1 MIKELLSS
9 RRFAPLFWSQF
20 CSALND
26 NVLKNALVIMLLYGV
41 AAEEGAPLVTLA
53 GAVFIFPFFVLSALG
68 GELADKFVKMTV
80 ARRLKFA
87 EIFAACFA
95 AAGFYMHSIPL
106 LFVALAL
113 FGMIAA
119 LFGPVKYAI
128 LPDQLQVSELA
139 TGNALVEGATF
150 MAILIGTIAGGLF
163 IAGASHMGW
172 ICLAVVGLSILSWAF
187 AARIPVSQP
196 SAPDLPITANPWT
209 STVHLLKTLYA
220 EPRLWDGMLIV
231 SWFWMVGAIV
241 LSLLPALVKGG
252 VGGTEGVVTVCLA
265 VFAIGIAAG
274 SLVAAQLSH
283 VRPNLA
289 LVPIGA
295 IVMGIVGL
303 DLAWAIGSTVHGVDV
318 TAAAFTT
325 SFAGVRMLA
334 DFFLFAVGGGL
345 FVVPSFAAVQAWSAP
360 SERARVIA
368 AGNVLQAAFMV
379 GGSLLVAGLQAL
391 GLPVAWIF
399 FGLAIAS
406 FGSVWFVLNKWGRE
420 GVRDFGALLFRA
432 LFRVEVRGMENLPPA
447 GTRMLIAPNHVSLID
462 GPLLHATLPIDASFA
477 VDTGISKAWW
487 AKPFL
492 KLIKHYT
499 MDPSKP
505 LAARD
510 LIKLVASGE
519 PVVIFPEGRITVSG
533 SLMKVYD
540 GTAMIADKA
549 DAVVVPV
556 RIEGAQRSYLS
567 YLKNGEIKRAWFPK
581 VTISILPPVKL
592 PVDPSLKGKTR
603 RNAAG
608 AALQDVMIDAMVKN
622 AMLDHTLFEALAH
635 AHRDRDTGKPIIEDA
650 LGTSLTYRKLIL
662 GAQVLSRKL
671 ENGTSAGENVGV
683 LLPNSAGVAV
693 VFMAL
698 QSIGRVPAML
708 NFSAGPV
715 NVLAAMQAAQV
726 KTVLTSKAFI
736 EKGKLDKLVAAI
748 ADQARVVYLED
759 VRASIGALD
768 KVRGLLAGTAPRAA
782 RKADDAAVVLF
793 TSGSEGTPKGVVLS
807 HRNILA
813 NAAQALA
820 RVDANANDKVFN
832 VLPVFHSFGLT
843 GGMMMPMLAG
853 IPIFMYPSPLHYRI
867 VPELIYQTGATIL
880 FGTDTFL
887 SGYARS
893 AHAYDFRTLRL
904 VIAGAEAVKDRTR
917 QVYMERYGIRVL
929 EGYGVTETAPV
940 LAMNTPMANRPG
952 TVGRLSPL
960 MEARLDPVPGIEE
973 GGRLSVRGP
982 NVMLG
987 YLRAENPGVLE
998 PLAGGWHDTGDI
1010 VTIDAAGFIA
1020 IKGRAKRFAKIAGEM
1035 VSLSAV
1041 EAMAAALWPQAMSV
1055 AVSIPDARKGERIV
1069 LLTTQK
1075 DAERPAMQRQAK
1087 TVGASELAV
1096 PADIRVVGN
1105 VPLLGSG
1112 KTDYVGATRLAKELA
1127 TPAEPVRQQEVAEQE
1142 VA

>member
-1 MIKELLSS
+1 MIRDLMSS
-9 RRFAPLFWSQF
+9 RRFAPLFWAQF
-20 CSALND
+20 FSALND
-26 NVLKNALVIMLLYGV
+26 NVLKNALVIILLYS
-41 AAEEGAPLVTLA
+41 AATGHGDALVTVA
-53 GAVFIFPFFVLSALG
+53 GAVFIFPYFILSGLG
-68 GELADKFVKMTV
+68 GQLADKYVKSVV

-87 EIFAACFA
+87 EIFAAAFA
-95 AAGFYMHSIPL
+95 AAGFFMHSVPL
-106 LFVALAL
+106 LFTALAL
-113 FGMIAA
+113 FGIIAA
-119 LFGPVKYAI
+119 LFGPVKYSM
-128 LPDQLQVSELA
+128 LPDQLALGELA

-150 MAILIGTIAGGLF
+150 MAILLGTVAGGLF
-163 IAGASHMGW
+163 VAGSAHMGW
-172 ICLAVVGLSILSWAF
+172 VASAVVVLALLSWAF
-187 AARIPVSQP
+187 ASRIPQTTP
-196 SAPDLPITANPWT
+196 SAPELPVDPNPWT
-209 STVHLLKTLYA
+209 STTSLLKTLHA
-220 EPRLWDGMLIV
+220 DHRLWDGTVIV
-231 SWFWMVGAIV
+231 SWFWLVGAIV
-241 LSLLPALVKGG
+241 LSLLPALVKDV
-252 VGGTEGVVTVCLA
+252 VGGSEGVVTLCLA
-265 VFAIGIAAG
+265 IFAIGIAIG
-274 SLVAAQLSH
+274 SLFAASLSH

-295 IVMGIVGL
+295 IIMGFAGL
-303 DLAWAIGSTVHGVDV
+303 DLAWAIAVTSKGQDIAAVDF
-318 TAAAFTT
+318 AT
-325 SFAGVRMLA
+325 SFTGLRMLI
-334 DFFLFAVGGGL
+334 DFVAFAFGGGL

-360 SERARVIA
+360 NERARIIA

-379 GGSLLVAGLQAL
+379 AGSLFVALLQAGGLHVGWIFL
-391 GLPVAWIF
+391 GL
-399 FGLAIAS
+399 GLAS
-406 FGSVWFVLNKWGRE
+406 FGAVWFVLTKWGKE
-420 GVRDFGALLFRA
+420 GVRDFGGLLFRA
-432 LFRVEVRGMENLPPA
+432 LFRTEIRGLENLPPP

-462 GPLLHATLPIDASFA
+462 GPLLHAVLPIDASFA

-492 KLIKHYT
+492 RVVKHYT

-510 LIKLVASGE
+510 LIKLVAAGE

-549 DAVVVPV
+549 DAVVVPI
-556 RIEGAQRSYLS
+556 RIEGAQRSHLS
-567 YLKNGEIKRAWFPK
+567 YLNGSQIKRSWFPR
-581 VTISILPPVKL
+581 VTVTILPPVKL
-592 PVDPSLKGKTR
+592 PVDPALKGKAR

-622 AMLDHTLFEALAH
+622 AMLDHTLFEALGH
-635 AHRDRDTGKPIIEDA
+635 AYRDRDTGKVIVEDA
-650 LGTSLTYRKLIL
+650 LGTKLTYRKLIL

-671 ENGTSAGENVGV
+671 ETGTAVGENVGV
-683 LLPNSAGVAV
+683 LLPNSAGIAV

-698 QSIGRVPAML
+698 QNIGRVPAML

-715 NVLAAMQAAQV
+715 NVLAAMKAAQV

-736 EKGKLDKLVAAI
+736 EKGKLDKLMAAI
-748 ADQARVVYLED
+748 SAETHVVYLED
-759 VRASIGALD
+759 VRASIGTAD
-768 KVRGLLAGTAPRAA
+768 KIKGLLAGTAPRVVRQAN
-782 RKADDAAVVLF
+782 DPAVVLF

-843 GGMMMPMLAG
+843 GGMMMPLLAG
-853 IPIFMYPSPLHYRI
+853 IPIYMYPSPLHYRI

-917 QVYMERYGIRVL
+917 QVFMERYGIRIL

-960 MEARLDPVPGIEE
+960 MESKLDPVPGIEE

-998 PLAGGWHDTGDI
+998 VLAEGWHDTGDI
-1010 VTIDAAGFIA
+1010 VAIDPAGFIT

-1041 EAMAAALWPQAMSV
+1041 ENIATALWPQAASV
-1055 AVSIPDARKGERIV
+1055 AVSIPDQRKGERIV
-1069 LLTTQK
+1069 LLTTEK
-1075 DAERPAMQRQAK
+1075 NAERSAMQRQAK
-1087 TVGASELAV
+1087 AIGASELTV
-1096 PADIRVVGN
+1096 PAAIMVVDK
-1105 VPLLGSG
+1105 VPLLGTG
-1112 KTDYVGATRLAKELA
+1112 KTDYVTATTMAREQAPSPE
-1127 TPAEPVRQQEVAEQE
+1127 REVA
-1142 VA
+1142 

>member
-1 MIKELLSS
+1 MI
-9 RRFAPLFWSQF
+9 
-20 CSALND
+20 
-26 NVLKNALVIMLLYGV
+26 
-41 AAEEGAPLVTLA
+41 
-53 GAVFIFPFFVLSALG
+53 
-68 GELADKFVKMTV
+68 
-80 ARRLKFA
+80 
-87 EIFAACFA
+87 
-95 AAGFYMHSIPL
+95 
-106 LFVALAL
+106 
-113 FGMIAA
+113 
-119 LFGPVKYAI
+119 
-128 LPDQLQVSELA
+128 
-139 TGNALVEGATF
+139 
-150 MAILIGTIAGGLF
+150 
-163 IAGASHMGW
+163 
-172 ICLAVVGLSILSWAF
+172 
-187 AARIPVSQP
+187 
-196 SAPDLPITANPWT
+196 
-209 STVHLLKTLYA
+209 
-220 EPRLWDGMLIV
+220 IV
-231 SWFWMVGAIV
+231 SWFWLVGAVV
-241 LSLLPALVKGG
+241 LSLLPPLVKDI
-252 VGGTEGVVTVCLA
+252 VGGSEGVVTLCLA
-265 VFAIGIAAG
+265 IFAIGIAAG
-274 SLVAAQLSH
+274 SLFAASLSH

-295 IVMGIVGL
+295 IVMGLVGL
-303 DLAWAIGSTVHGVDV
+303 DLAWAIGGSTPGHEIPPL
-318 TAAAFTT
+318 AFASTF
-325 SFAGVRMLA
+325 SGLRMLT
-334 DFFLFAVGGGL
+334 DFAVFAFGGGL

-379 GGSLLVAGLQAL
+379 VGSLFVSLLQAAGL
-391 GLPVAWIF
+391 PIAWIF
-399 FGLAIAS
+399 FGLAVAS
-406 FGSVWFVLNKWGRE
+406 FGAVWFVFGKWGKE

-432 LFRVEVRGMENLPPA
+432 LFRTEIRGLENLPPA

-462 GPLLHATLPIDASFA
+462 GPLLHAILPIEASFA
-477 VDTGISKAWW
+477 VDTGIAKAWW
-487 AKPFL
+487 ARPFL
-492 KLIKHYT
+492 KMTRHYT
-499 MDPSKP
+499 MDPTKP

-510 LIKLVASGE
+510 LIKLVAAGE

-592 PVDPSLKGKTR
+592 PIDQSLKGKLR

-622 AMLDHTLFEALAH
+622 GMLDHTLFEGLVH
-635 AHRDRDTGKPIIEDA
+635 ACRDRDTGKPIIEDA
-650 LGTSLTYRKLIL
+650 LDTKLTYRKLIL
-662 GAQVLSRKL
+662 GAQILGRKL
-671 ENGTSAGENVGV
+671 ENGTAVAENVGV
-683 LLPNSAGVAV
+683 MLPNSAGVAV

-698 QSIGRVPAML
+698 QTIGRVPAML
-708 NFSAGPV
+708 NFSAGPA
-715 NVLAAMQAAQV
+715 NVLAAMKAAQV

-748 ADQARVVYLED
+748 APEARLVYLED
-759 VRASIGALD
+759 VRASIGIAD
-768 KVRGLLAGTAPRAA
+768 KIRGLIAGTTPRVA
-782 RKADDAAVVLF
+782 RKANDPSVVLF

-843 GGMMMPMLAG
+843 GGMMMPLLAG

-887 SGYARS
+887 TGYARS

-904 VIAGAEAVKDRTR
+904 VLAGAEAVKDRTR
-917 QVYMERYGIRVL
+917 QIYMERYGIRLL

-960 MEARLDPVPGIEE
+960 MEYRLDPVPGIEE

-998 PLAGGWHDTGDI
+998 PLPDGWHDTGDI
-1010 VTIDAAGFIA
+1010 VTIDAAGFIT

-1041 EAMAAALWPQAMSV
+1041 EAMAAKLWPQAMSV
-1055 AVSIPDARKGERIV
+1055 AVSIPDPRKGERIV

-1075 DAERPAMQRQAK
+1075 DADRPAMQLLAK
-1087 TVGASELAV
+1087 ASGASELAV
-1096 PADIRVVGN
+1096 PAVIQVVDKL
-1105 VPLLGSG
+1105 PLLGSG
-1112 KTDYVGATRLAKELA
+1112 KTDYVAATALAKETA
-1127 TPAEPVRQQEVAEQE
+1127 KETVKETSEDTAAAPERDVA
-1142 VA
+1142 

>member
-1 MIKELLSS
+1 MIKQLMSS
-9 RRFAPLFWSQF
+9 SRFAPLFWAQF

-26 NVLKNALVIMLLYGV
+26 NVLKNALVILILYGV
-41 AAEEGAPLVTLA
+41 GSGHGDSLVTVA

-68 GELADKFVKMTV
+68 GELADKYVKSVV
-80 ARRLKFA
+80 ARRLKFF

-95 AAGFYMHSIPL
+95 AGGFFLHSVPL
-106 LFVALAL
+106 LFVALGL
-113 FGMIAA
+113 FGVVAA
-119 LFGPVKYAI
+119 LFGPVKYGI
-128 LPDQLQVSELA
+128 LPDQLSTGELA
-139 TGNALVEGATF
+139 MGNALVEGATF

-163 IAGASHMGW
+163 VSESTHMGW
-172 ICLAVVGLSILSWAF
+172 ISLAVIGLAVACWAF
-187 AARIPVSQP
+187 ASRIPVTVP
-196 SAPDLPITANPWT
+196 SAPDLPITRNPWT
-209 STVHLLKTLYA
+209 STVRLLKTLYA
-220 EPRLWDGMLIV
+220 EPRLWDGMVIV
-231 SWFWMVGAIV
+231 SWFWLVGAVV
-241 LSLLPALVKGG
+241 LSLLPAVIKDGI
-252 VGGTEGVVTVCLA
+252 GGTEGVVTLCLA
-265 VFAIGIAAG
+265 TFAIGIAAG
-274 SLVAAQLSH
+274 SLFAAHLSH

-289 LVPIGA
+289 LVPLGGI
-295 IVMGIVGL
+295 IMGLVGL
-303 DLAWAIGSTVHGVDV
+303 DLAWAIGHAAHGGEVDPS
-318 TAAAFTT
+318 
-325 SFAGVRMLA
+325 SFARSVDGFRMLA
-334 DFFLFAVGGGL
+334 GFFVFAFGGGL

-368 AGNVLQAAFMV
+368 AGNVLQAGFMV
-379 GGSLLVAGLQAL
+379 VGSLVVALLQHMGLA
-391 GLPVAWIF
+391 VAWIF
-399 FGLAIAS
+399 FGIAVAT
-406 FGSVWFVLNKWGRE
+406 FAMVWFVLATWGKE
-420 GVRDFGALLFRA
+420 GVRDLGALLFKA
-432 LFRVEVRGMENLPPA
+432 LFRVEVRGLENLPAA

-462 GPLLHATLPIDASFA
+462 GPLLHAVLPVDASFA
-477 VDTGISKAWW
+477 VDTGIAKAWW

-492 KLIKHYT
+492 KMIRHYT

-510 LIKLVASGE
+510 LIKLVAAGE
-519 PVVIFPEGRITVSG
+519 PVVIFPEGRITVTG
-533 SLMKVYD
+533 SIMKVYD

-556 RIEGAQRSYLS
+556 RIEGAQRSHLS

-592 PVDPSLKGKTR
+592 AVDDALRGKAR

-608 AALQDVMIDAMVKN
+608 AALQDVMIDAMVKT
-622 AMLDHTLFEALAH
+622 AMLDQTLFEGLAH
-635 AHRDRDTGKPIIEDA
+635 AYRDRDTGKPIIEDA
-650 LGTSLTYRKLIL
+650 LGTKLTYRKLIL
-662 GAQVLSRKL
+662 GAQVLSRRL
-671 ENGTSAGENVGV
+671 SQGTEVGENVAV

-698 QSIGRVPAML
+698 QTIGRVPAML

-715 NVLAAMQAAQV
+715 SVLSAIKTAQV
-726 KTVLTSKAFI
+726 RTVLTSRAFI
-736 EKGKLDKLVAAI
+736 EKGKLDKLIAAI
-748 ADQARVVYLED
+748 GPAADIVYLED
-759 VRASIGALD
+759 VRATIGLRD
-768 KVRGLLAGTAPRAA
+768 KIAGLLAGTKPRVA
-782 RKADDAAVVLF
+782 RKADDPAVILF

-813 NAAQALA
+813 NAAQSLA
-820 RVDANANDKVFN
+820 RVDANANDRVFN

-843 GGMMMPMLAG
+843 GGTIMPLLAG

-887 SGYARS
+887 TGYARS

-904 VIAGAEAVKDRTR
+904 VVAGAEAVKERTR

-940 LAMNTPMANRPG
+940 LAMNTPMANRQG

-960 MEARLDPVPGIEE
+960 MQYRLDPVPGIDE

-998 PLAGGWHDTGDI
+998 PPPEGWYDTGDI
-1010 VTIDAAGFIA
+1010 VTLDAAGFIT

-1041 EAMAAALWPQAMSV
+1041 ESIAAALWPQAISV
-1055 AVSIPDARKGERIV
+1055 AVSLPDPRKGERVV

-1075 DAERPAMQRQAK
+1075 GADRAAMQREAK
-1087 TVGASELAV
+1087 AKGASELSV
-1096 PADIRVVGN
+1096 PGTVLVVEK

-1112 KTDYVGATRLAKELA
+1112 KTDYVAATDLAKQIA
-1127 TPAEPVRQQEVAEQE
+1127 TAPEQE

>member
-1 MIKELLSS
+1 MIKQLMST
-9 RRFAPLFWSQF
+9 RRFAPLFWAQF

-26 NVLKNALVIMLLYGV
+26 NVLKNALVIMLLYG
-41 AAEEGAPLVTLA
+41 ATAGHGDALVTVA
-53 GAVFIFPFFVLSALG
+53 GAVFIFPFFILSGLG
-68 GELADKFVKMTV
+68 GELADKYVKSVV
-80 ARRLKFA
+80 ARRLKFF
-87 EIFAACFA
+87 EIFAAAFA
-95 AAGFYMHSIPL
+95 AAGFFLHSIPL

-113 FGMIAA
+113 FGIIAA
-119 LFGPVKYAI
+119 LFGPVKYAM
-128 LPDQLQVSELA
+128 LPDQLTVGELA

-150 MAILIGTIAGGLF
+150 LAILIGTIAGGQLV
-163 IAGASHMGW
+163 AGSTHMG
-172 ICLAVVGLSILSWAF
+172 LVSSAVVLLALASWAF
-187 AARIPVSQP
+187 ASRIPHTTP
-196 SAPDLPITANPWT
+196 SAADLGITRNPWT
-209 STVHLLKTLYA
+209 STVGLLKTLYA
-220 EPRLWDGMLIV
+220 EPRLWDGMVIV
-231 SWFWMVGAIV
+231 SWFWLVGAVV
-241 LSLLPALVKGG
+241 LSLLPALVKDI
-252 VGGTEGVVTVCLA
+252 VGGTEGVVTLCLA
-265 VFAIGIAAG
+265 IFAIGIAAG
-274 SLVAAQLSH
+274 SLFAAQLSH

-295 IVMGIVGL
+295 MVMGIVGL
-303 DLAWAIGSTVHGVDV
+303 DLAWAIGVATQGHDI
-318 TAAAFTT
+318 APIDFAT
-325 SFAGVRMLA
+325 SVSGLRMLIGFA
-334 DFFLFAVGGGL
+334 LFAFGGGL
-345 FVVPSFAAVQAWSAP
+345 FVVPSFAAVQAWSEPGA
-360 SERARVIA
+360 RARVIA

-379 GGSLLVAGLQAL
+379 VGTMAVAGLQAA
-391 GLPVAWIF
+391 GLPIAWIF
-399 FGLAIAS
+399 FGLALAS
-406 FGSVWFVLNKWGRE
+406 FGAVWFVLSKWGRE
-420 GVRDFGALLFRA
+420 GVRDFGALLLRA
-432 LFRVEVRGMENLPPA
+432 AFRVEVRGMENLPPA

-477 VDTGISKAWW
+477 VDTGIAQAWW

-492 KLIKHYT
+492 KMIRHYT
-499 MDPSKP
+499 MDPTKP
-505 LAARD
+505 LAARE
-510 LIKLVASGE
+510 LIKLVAAGE
-519 PVVIFPEGRITVSG
+519 PVVIFPEGRLTVSG

-540 GTAMIADKA
+540 GAAMIADKA

-556 RIEGAQRSYLS
+556 RIEGAQRSHLS
-567 YLKNGEIKRAWFPK
+567 YLRQGQIKRVWFPK

-592 PVDPSLKGKTR
+592 PIDATLKGKQR

-622 AMLDHTLFEALAH
+622 AMLDHTLFEGLAH
-635 AHRDRDTGKPIIEDA
+635 AYRDRDTGKVIIEDA
-650 LGTSLTYRKLIL
+650 LGTKLTYRKLIL

-715 NVLAAMQAAQV
+715 NVLAAMKAAQV
-726 KTVLTSKAFI
+726 RTVLTSRAFI
-736 EKGKLDKLVAAI
+736 EKGKLDKLMAAI
-748 ADQARVVYLED
+748 SAEARVVYLED
-759 VRASIGALD
+759 VRASIGTID
-768 KVRGLLAGTAPRAA
+768 KLKGIVAGTAPRIA
-782 RKADDAAVVLF
+782 RQANDPAVILF

-843 GGMMMPMLAG
+843 GGMMMPLLAG

-887 SGYARS
+887 TGYARS

-904 VIAGAEAVKDRTR
+904 VLAGADAVKDRTR
-917 QVYMERYGIRVL
+917 QVYMERYGIRIL

-940 LAMNTPMANRPG
+940 LAMNTPMANCPG

-987 YLRAENPGVLE
+987 YLRAEKPGVLE
-998 PLAGGWHDTGDI
+998 PLQGGWHDTGDI
-1010 VTIDAAGFIA
+1010 VAIDAQGFIA

-1041 EAMAAALWPQAMSV
+1041 EAMAAALWPQANSV
-1055 AVSIPDARKGERIV
+1055 AVTAPDPRKGERIV

-1075 DAERPAMQRQAK
+1075 DADRGAMQRQAK
-1087 TVGASELAV
+1087 ATGASELAV
-1096 PADIRVVGN
+1096 PATVHVVDK

-1112 KTDYVGATRLAKELA
+1112 KTDYVAATAMARELA
-1127 TPAEPVRQQEVAEQE
+1127 GVSEREIA
-1142 VA
+1142 

>member
-1 MIKELLSS
+1 MIKQLMSS
-9 RRFAPLFWSQF
+9 RRFAPLFWAQF
-20 CSALND
+20 FSALND
-26 NVLKNALVIMLLYGV
+26 NVLKNALVIILLYSATVGHGD
-41 AAEEGAPLVTLA
+41 ALVTVA
-53 GAVFIFPFFVLSALG
+53 GAVFIFPFFILSGLG
-68 GELADKFVKMTV
+68 GELADKYVKSIV

-95 AAGFYMHSIPL
+95 AAGFFLHSVPF
-106 LFVALAL
+106 LFIALAL
-113 FGMIAA
+113 FGIIAA
-119 LFGPVKYAI
+119 LFGPVKYAM
-128 LPDQLQVSELA
+128 LPDQLTVGELA

-150 MAILIGTIAGGLF
+150 LAILLGTIAGGQF
-163 IAGASHMGW
+163 VAGSTHMG
-172 ICLAVVGLSILSWAF
+172 LVSSAVVLLALLSWAF
-187 AARIPVSQP
+187 ASRIPVTQP
-196 SAPDLPITANPWT
+196 SAAGLAITANPWT

-220 EPRLWDGMLIV
+220 AQRLWDGMIIV
-231 SWFWMVGAIV
+231 SWFWLVGAVV
-241 LSLLPALVKGG
+241 LSLLPALVKDTI
-252 VGGTEGVVTVCLA
+252 GGTEGVVTLCLA

-274 SLVAAQLSH
+274 SLFAAHLSH

-295 IVMGIVGL
+295 IIMGIVGL
-303 DLAWAIGSTVHGVDV
+303 DLAWAIGQ
-318 TAAAFTT
+318 TT
-325 SFAGVRMLA
+325 RGAEITPAGFATSLGGFRMLA
-334 DFFLFAVGGGL
+334 DFVIFAFGGGL
-345 FVVPSFAAVQAWSAP
+345 FVVPSFAAVQAWSEP

-368 AGNVLQAAFMV
+368 AGNVLQAGFMV
-379 GGSLLVAGLQAL
+379 VGSLFVALLQAQ
-391 GLPVAWIF
+391 GLPIAWIF
-399 FGLAIAS
+399 FGLGIAS
-406 FGSVWFVLNKWGRE
+406 FGAVWFVLRKWGKE
-420 GVRDFGALLFRA
+420 GVRDFGALVFRA
-432 LFRVEVRGMENLPPA
+432 LFRTEVRGLENLPPA

-462 GPLLHATLPIDASFA
+462 GPLLHAILPIDASFA
-477 VDTGISKAWW
+477 VDTGIAKAWW

-492 KLIKHYT
+492 KMIRHYT
-499 MDPSKP
+499 MDPTKP
-505 LAARD
+505 LAARE
-510 LIKLVASGE
+510 LIKLVAAGE
-519 PVVIFPEGRITVSG
+519 PVVIFPEGRLTVSG

-549 DAVVVPV
+549 DALVVPV
-556 RIEGAQRSYLS
+556 RIEGAQRSHLS
-567 YLKNGEIKRAWFPK
+567 YLRNGEIKRVWFPK

-592 PVDPSLKGKTR
+592 SVNEALKGKAR

-608 AALQDVMIDAMVKN
+608 AALQDVMIDAIVKT
-622 AMLDHTLFEALAH
+622 ALLDQTLFQALAH
-635 AHRDRDTGKPIIEDA
+635 AYRDRDTGKVVIEDP
-650 LGTSLTYRKLIL
+650 LGTRLTYRKLIT

-671 ENGTSAGENVGV
+671 ESGTAIGENVGL

-715 NVLAAMQAAQV
+715 NVLAAMKAAQV
-726 KTVLTSKAFI
+726 TTVLTSKGFI
-736 EKGKLDKLVAAI
+736 EKGKLDKLIAAI
-748 ADQARVVYLED
+748 SAEAKIIYIEDIRAAVGLADKL
-759 VRASIGALD
+759 
-768 KVRGLLAGTAPRAA
+768 RGLLDGTKPRVA
-782 RKADDAAVVLF
+782 RDANDPAVVLF

-820 RVDANANDKVFN
+820 RVDANANDRVFN

-843 GGMMMPMLAG
+843 GGMMMPLLAG
-853 IPIFMYPSPLHYRI
+853 IPIYMYPSPLHYRI

-904 VIAGAEAVKDRTR
+904 VLAGAEAVKDRTR
-917 QVYMERYGIRVL
+917 QIYMERYGVRIL

-960 MEARLDPVPGIEE
+960 MEYRLDPVPGIDD

-998 PLAGGWHDTGDI
+998 ALPDGWHDTGDI
-1010 VTIDAAGFIA
+1010 VSIDEAGFIT

-1041 EAMAAALWPQAMSV
+1041 EAMAATLWPQAISV
-1055 AVSIPDARKGERIV
+1055 AVSVPDQRKGERIV

-1075 DAERPAMQRQAK
+1075 EADRAAMQRQAK
-1087 TVGASELAV
+1087 ATGASELAV
-1096 PADIRVVGN
+1096 PAVIQVVDK

-1112 KTDYVGATRLAKELA
+1112 KTDYVAATALAREIA
-1127 TPAEPVRQQEVAEQE
+1127 APTEREVA
-1142 VA
+1142 

>member
-68 GELADKFVKMTV
+68 GELADKYVKMTV

-113 FGMIAA
+113 FGIVAA

-220 EPRLWDGMLIV
+220 EPRLWDGMVIV

-274 SLVAAQLSH
+274 SLFAAQLSH

-303 DLAWAIGSTVHGVDV
+303 DLAWAIGSTVHGTDV

-379 GGSLLVAGLQAL
+379 VGSLLVAGLQAL

-406 FGSVWFVLNKWGRE
+406 FGSVWFVLSKWGRE

-447 GTRMLIAPNHVSLID
+447 GTRMLIAPNHVSLVD

-499 MDPSKP
+499 MDPTKP

-567 YLKNGEIKRAWFPK
+567 YLKNGEIKRSWFPK

-608 AALQDVMIDAMVKN
+608 AALQDVMIDATVKN
-622 AMLDHTLFEALAH
+622 AMLEHTLFEALAH

-650 LGTSLTYRKLIL
+650 LGTRLTYRKLIL

-671 ENGTSAGENVGV
+671 ENGTTAGENVGV

-736 EKGKLDKLVAAI
+736 EKGKLDKLIAAI
-748 ADQARVVYLED
+748 AGQARVVYLED

-768 KVRGLLAGTAPRAA
+768 KVRGLLAGTAPRVA
-782 RKADDAAVVLF
+782 RKADDPAVVLF

-1075 DAERPAMQRQAK
+1075 DAERSAMQRQAK

-1112 KTDYVGATRLAKELA
+1112 KTDYVGATTLAKELA
-1127 TPAEPVRQQEVAEQE
+1127 TPAEPARQQEVAEQE